1 MSREEIIVAS
11 TVNSN
16 RLPHIFCLMP
26 HQLTSAGVEMHRHSK
41 LFVERTESDPQT
53 LVVITGY
60 SEMSVDCALWFVLRK
75 IPLCLK

>member
-1 MSREEIIVAS
+1 MSREEFIVAS

-26 HQLTSAGVEMHRHSK
+26 HQLTSARVEMHRHSK
-41 LFVERTESDPQT
+41 LLVERRESDPQT

-60 SEMSVDCALWFVLRK
+60 SEMSVWTVLYGLYSEK
-75 IPLCLK
+75 SLCV